1 MYSRASTRKFQP
13 AVNERINSVSPNA
26 SGSALIGSTTYGD
39 LAHRRFGFMW
49 RRSWHSYQF
58 PGDGP
63 GFGEE
68 PTGWAVGVERRHRHE
83 DFGALFNGLVP

>member
-1 MYSRASTRKFQP
+1 LLTG
-13 AVNERINSVSPNA
+13 A
-26 SGSALIGSTTYGD
+26 SGLWAAVVAFIPIT
-39 LAHRRFGFMW
+39 R
-49 RRSWHSYQF
+49 
-58 PGDGP
+58 DGP